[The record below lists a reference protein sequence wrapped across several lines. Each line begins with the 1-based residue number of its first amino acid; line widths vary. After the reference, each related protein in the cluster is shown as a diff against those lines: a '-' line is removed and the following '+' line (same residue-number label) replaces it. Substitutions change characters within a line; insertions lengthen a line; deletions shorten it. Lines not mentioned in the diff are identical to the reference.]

1 MINHRQIF
9 ALFMVLVTMLLIVT
23 TISGA
28 FADTFTVSY
37 TTYDTTYEKILGM
50 YLKVIN
56 AYGSKNVGRHDL
68 FNDSIYYTAASP
80 EDGAKS
86 IIRATKKAIGYCLWD
101 INQDGIDE
109 LLIGS
114 DGGWIHEIFTVDNH
128 KVREL
133 IKAGY
138 YGMASSVY
146 SCSLLDNGML
156 FRHAHDGPAD
166 FYELWEM
173 NGTGPLDFVEGY
185 YSDHEIGANET
196 GDPVIR
202 AWFRLRKPF
211 RNYQKRSTE
220 RIDRSAGESWLR
232 KQESGTRQ
240 LRFVPFSV
248 FEKFPDD
255 PWNIAMLAVNGS
267 TSSSAKVNIRKE
279 ADTASKLVPTK
290 AVGTY
295 VRVLAK
301 EGDFYKI
308 TFDNKIGYIQ
318 QEYLLPLTYKIPIE
332 DYQRIHQEETT
343 AEMQTADPSPE
354 SDEHY
359 PISGTT
365 KKANVNI
372 REKTEK
378 KSKLIA
384 TIKKKGT
391 PITIKGESTDKDGVI
406 WYIVEY
412 DEKEGFIRNDF
423 IEIDQI
429 SSTSNGELY
438 GLVTKK
444 LATRSGPSP
453 RAEDTGTYSVKGKW
467 LRVYS
472 RAYDPIENAWWVK
485 CDVSYHGEIRTLWA
499 WYTRFDSKTL
509 PLESIPIDENY

>member
-1 MINHRQIF
+1 MQMINHRQIF
-9 ALFMVLVTMLLIVT
+9 ARFMVLVTILLIVT
-23 TISGA
+23 AISGA

-50 YLKVIN
+50 YLEVIN
-56 AYGSKNVGRHDL
+56 AYGSKNTGRHDL
-68 FNDSIYYTAASP
+68 FNDSVYYTAASP
-80 EDGAKS
+80 EDGAKNV
-86 IIRATKKAIGYCLWD
+86 INATKKAIGYCLWD

-114 DGGWIHEIFTVDNH
+114 DGGWIHEIFTIDNH

-146 SCSLLDNGML
+146 SCSLLENGML
-156 FRHAHDGPAD
+156 FRHAHDGPTD

-173 NGTGPLDFVEGY
+173 NGTGPLVFVEGY
-185 YSDHEIGANET
+185 YSDYEIGANET
-196 GDPVIR
+196 GDPDIC

-220 RIDRSAGESWLR
+220 RIDRSVGESWLK

-248 FEKFPDD
+248 LEIFPDD

-267 TSSSAKVNIRKE
+267 TSSSAKVNVRND
-279 ADTASKLVPTK
+279 ADTDSKLVATK

-301 EGDFYKI
+301 EGNFYKI
-308 TFDNKIGYIQ
+308 TFGDKTGYIQ
-318 QEYLLPLTYKIPIE
+318 QEYLLPLTYRIPIE
-332 DYQRIHQEETT
+332 DDQGSDREET
-343 AEMQTADPSPE
+343 
-354 SDEHY
+354 DE
-359 PISGTT
+359 PGSASGKT
-365 KKANVNI
+365 KSANVNI
-372 REKTEK
+372 REETDK
-378 KSKLIA
+378 KSNLVA

-391 PITIKGESTDKDGVI
+391 PVTIKGETLDKDGDM

-412 DEKEGFIRNDF
+412 DEQEGLVRNDF

-438 GLVTKK
+438 GLVIKK

-453 RAEDTGTYSVKGKW
+453 RAEDTGTYSVKGQW
-467 LRVYS
+467 LRVYT
-472 RAYDPIENAWWVK
+472 RAYDPTENAWWVK
-485 CDVSYHGEIRTLWA
+485 CDVPYHGEIRTLWA